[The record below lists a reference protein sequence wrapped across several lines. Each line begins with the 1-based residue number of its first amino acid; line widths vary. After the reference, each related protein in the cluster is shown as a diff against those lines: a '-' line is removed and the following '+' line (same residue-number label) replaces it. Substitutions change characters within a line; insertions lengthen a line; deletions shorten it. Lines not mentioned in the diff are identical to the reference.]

1 MLGVR
6 EVTQVTRAFGEKTVG
21 IGLELVGTFSGNERL
36 RDSGRQLEE
45 SANERLRAVE
55 EEAEVGRPSGEG
67 PRAPRRSSACTRTRT
82 SSRTTRRRGPTRPPD
97 AASPSPRRAP

>member
-21 IGLELVGTFSGNERL
+21 IGLELVGTFAGNERL

-55 EEAEVGRPSGEG
+55 EETKSAARQAKARAAETKQRVRQS
-67 PRAPRRSSACTRTRT
+67 RSKRSTDKAPVRTPQR
-82 SSRTTRRRGPTRPPD
+82 D
-97 AASPSPRRAP
+97 AASRSPRRAL